1 MTENNLISRTL
12 DVLDTEVIDYV
23 LFFENYIGT
32 EEIYQ
37 KFSQIDRTM
46 QIESGYYLRYWVIP
60 NYSFWLEYRQARRL
74 LTEKDKRVELNSTSK
89 RPIGISATLKLFKS
103 SMPAELWNEYRRRIL
118 GDENLQPIFFELD
131 TALHF
136 WGMGFDIEW
145 IEPSDISGVRIAEFI
160 ASTDSMTIEVE
171 CKSKSADSGRK
182 ILRKQ
187 FYRLIDDVAIDLVSD
202 KLTGRI
208 SISVPDRLPSNENW
222 KKQLI
227 REITKCLDTGL
238 DRIELVDGTIIS
250 QNLKRAEKILIP
262 APSPSNILDIQSSRK
277 PHAHI
282 AILAQANQETITN
295 PLVFE
300 VESRS
305 EDKFID
311 SIFNEMGKAKHQL
324 TGKHTAVISIF
335 MPEVNTFESLGTNSA
350 LELIAKKFF
359 QKQSNSHIFA
369 VSFTSDLIENHTAP
383 YIQLSS
389 PSIGF
394 YNPNYD
400 KKLGPEFSI
409 FDNKPQENKGD

>member
-227 REITKCLDTGL
+227 
-238 DRIELVDGTIIS
+238 
-250 QNLKRAEKILIP
+250 
-262 APSPSNILDIQSSRK
+262 
-277 PHAHI
+277 
-282 AILAQANQETITN
+282 
-295 PLVFE
+295 
-300 VESRS
+300 
-305 EDKFID
+305 
-311 SIFNEMGKAKHQL
+311 
-324 TGKHTAVISIF
+324 
-335 MPEVNTFESLGTNSA
+335 
-350 LELIAKKFF
+350 
-359 QKQSNSHIFA
+359 
-369 VSFTSDLIENHTAP
+369 
-383 YIQLSS
+383 
-389 PSIGF
+389 
-394 YNPNYD
+394 
-400 KKLGPEFSI
+400 
-409 FDNKPQENKGD
+409 